1 MGCYFRSK
9 VINMHLP
16 HPHSA
21 IFESIDDNMY
31 RQPRRQ
37 YVSHMRYV
45 GRDLIHIDIELHI
58 HHR

>member
-1 MGCYFRSK
+1 
-9 VINMHLP
+9 MHLP

-45 GRDLIHIDIELHI
+45 ERDLIHFGIKPHI